1 MQFSLLSSAFTLL
14 GHPAEELN
22 PVLQNRSL
30 PCCPAHSQGGL
41 VLGPLSLRSP
51 SIPTNHGQRTTDQ
64 ASGSPEDRTQHYA
77 VISRVWATSPR
88 LPFKVGH
95 PGVEPPAADA
105 ANSQRCSC
113 SQNRRAPICTSARLS
128 PVRTA
133 GFEPRVP
140 TRSVGRSWSPGPQA
154 GTPARCQASPR
165 SVVSGSCGREVRL
178 DADQRCAS
186 VPEGRHPQT
195 DRRTSQIGTRQSRS
209 GSGGARIL
217 VS

>member
-88 LPFKVGH
+88 LPSKSGT
-95 PGVEPPAADA
+95 PESNRNPPAPKAGVLPSAPLPACLQSERPDL
-105 ANSQRCSC
+105 
-113 SQNRRAPICTSARLS
+113 NRR
-128 PVRTA
+128 
-133 GFEPRVP
+133 
-140 TRSVGRSWSPGPQA
+140 SPGPRPGA
-154 GTPARCQASPR
+154 MPGFATFCCQRLVRESNPPRRLERASSSNR
-165 SVVSGSCGREVRL
+165 
-178 DADQRCAS
+178 
-186 VPEGRHPQT
+186 
-195 DRRTSQIGTRQSRS
+195 
-209 GSGGARIL
+209 
-217 VS
+217 